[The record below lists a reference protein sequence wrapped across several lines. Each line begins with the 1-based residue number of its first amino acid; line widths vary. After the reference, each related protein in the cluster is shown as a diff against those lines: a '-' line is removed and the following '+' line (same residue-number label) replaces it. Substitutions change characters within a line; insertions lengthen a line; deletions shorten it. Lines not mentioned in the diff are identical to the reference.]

1 MRPKLFKLLRF
12 EFLPG
17 VTVNSLS
24 QLSEVIEILA
34 NTLGG
39 ESTLVIAEGLSPL
52 ILAQKV
58 LDSK

>member
-1 MRPKLFKLLRF
+1 M
-12 EFLPG
+12 
-17 VTVNSLS
+17 NSLS

-52 ILAQKV
+52 VLAQKV